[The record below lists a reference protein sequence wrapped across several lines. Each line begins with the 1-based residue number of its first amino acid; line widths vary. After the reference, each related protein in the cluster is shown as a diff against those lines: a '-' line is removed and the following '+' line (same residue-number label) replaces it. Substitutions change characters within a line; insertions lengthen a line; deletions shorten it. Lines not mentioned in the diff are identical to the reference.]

1 MNSFLLFF
9 IGLPALEVFLLIKIG
24 GVLGALNTVSL
35 IFLTAII
42 GIFLARLQGIKTIK
56 SGLTNIYQNRTPVF
70 EIISGASIA
79 FAALLLIIPGF
90 FTDSV
95 GFLLLIPFTRNII
108 INRFFKKQNI
118 DKNPQSEHTLDGEI
132 IEDKNKKDEL

>member
-9 IGLPALEVFLLIKIG
+9 IGLPALEIFLLIKIG

-42 GIFLARLQGIKTIK
+42 GLYLARLQGIKTIK
-56 SGLTNIYQNRTPVF
+56 SGLTNLYQNKMPVF

-79 FAALLLIIPGF
+79 FLLLCF
-90 FTDSV
+90 
-95 GFLLLIPFTRNII
+95 
-108 INRFFKKQNI
+108 
-118 DKNPQSEHTLDGEI
+118 
-132 IEDKNKKDEL
+132 

>member
-42 GIFLARLQGIKTIK
+42 GLYLARLQGIKTIK

-95 GFLLLIPFTRNII
+95 GFLLLITFTRNII

>member
-9 IGLPALEVFLLIKIG
+9 IGLPALEIFLLIKIG

-42 GIFLARLQGIKTIK
+42 GLYLARLQGIKTIK
-56 SGLTNIYQNRTPVF
+56 SGLTNLYQNKMPVF

-79 FAALLLIIPGF
+79 FAALLLIVPGF
-90 FTDSV
+90 FTDFV
-95 GFLLLIPFTRNII
+95 GFLLLIPFTRNIL
-108 INRFFKKQNI
+108 INRFFKKQDI
-118 DKNPQSEHTLDGEI
+118 YRNPQNKNTLDGEI
-132 IEDKNKKDEL
+132 IEDQNKKDEL

>member
-9 IGLPALEVFLLIKIG
+9 IGLPALEIFLLIKIG

-42 GIFLARLQGIKTIK
+42 GLYLARLQGIKTIK
-56 SGLTNIYQNRTPVF
+56 TGLTNLYQNKMPVF

-95 GFLLLIPFTRNII
+95 GFLLLIPFTRNIL
-108 INRFFKKQNI
+108 INRFFKKQDI
-118 DKNPQSEHTLDGEI
+118 YRNPQNKNTLDGEI
-132 IEDKNKKDEL
+132 IEDQNKKDEL